1 MVHFICQQEETFV
14 SFQVPVPYTPVAS
27 VLLPIPISIMPVNNQ
42 SSATEAGKKSWFSS
56 WFENDN
62 SNFKDQIHHKL
73 NEFEE
78 YHQRRHDLPNP
89 FAWAGK
95 TRTPA
100 NLQQEMEEF
109 FESAGF
115 GALANHAAFRNQYQ
129 IRRQETPSGV
139 QMEVQFPKEAD
150 NVAVEV
156 LQEYPCVVQWRNGKD
171 FQDQARLGD
180 SIDCSRLS
188 ASLAR
193 NTLTLHA
200 PRMAASSDPPTKPRT
215 IPVTER
221 DE

>member
-1 MVHFICQQEETFV
+1 M
-14 SFQVPVPYTPVAS
+14 
-27 VLLPIPISIMPVNNQ
+27 PINNQ
-42 SSATEAGKKSWFSS
+42 SSEAKKSWFSS

-78 YHQRRHDLPNP
+78 YHQSRHELPNP
-89 FAWAGK
+89 FAWAG
-95 TRTPA
+95 RVRSQA

-115 GALANHAAFRNQYQ
+115 GALANHASFRNQYQ
-129 IRRQETPSGV
+129 MRRQETPSGV
-139 QMEVQFPKEAD
+139 QIEVQFPKEAD

-156 LQEYPCVVQWRNGKD
+156 LQEYPCVVQWRNGTD
-171 FQDQARLGD
+171 FSDRARLGE
-180 SIDCSRLS
+180 SIDCARLS

-193 NTLTLHA
+193 NTLTLQA
-200 PRMAASSDPPTKPRT
+200 PRMAPLSDAPTKPRT